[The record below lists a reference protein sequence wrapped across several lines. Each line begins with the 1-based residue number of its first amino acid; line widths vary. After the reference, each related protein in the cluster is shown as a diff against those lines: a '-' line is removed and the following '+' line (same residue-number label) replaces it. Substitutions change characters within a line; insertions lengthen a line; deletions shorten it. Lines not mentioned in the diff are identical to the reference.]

1 MLRRSTVSRVTSAE
15 LLADAF
21 GRIQSVVGK
30 ALDGVTDEQLAE
42 QVGPGANSIAWLVWH
57 LTRIQDDH
65 VAGVAGTGQAWTED
79 GWADR
84 FGLPFEPGD
93 HGYGHSAEQVAAV
106 KVPGELLRGYHDA
119 VYQRTLD
126 FVKTI
131 TDEDLDRVVDTSWDP
146 PVTLAVRLV
155 SVISDDLQH
164 AGQAAY
170 VKGLLIN
177 F

>member
-1 MLRRSTVSRVTSAE
+1 MTVAE

-21 GRIQSVVGK
+21 GRVREEVH
-30 ALDGVTDEQLAE
+30 AAVDGLPADQLAFRPDPE
-42 QVGPGANSIAWLVWH
+42 SNSIAWLAWH

-65 VAGVAGTGQAWTED
+65 VAGVAGTQQSWLAS

-84 FGLPFEPGD
+84 FGLPLDPAD

-106 KVPGELLRGYHDA
+106 QASSELLTGYYDA
-119 VYQRTLD
+119 VHEATLRY
-126 FVKTI
+126 VGGL
-131 TDEDLDRVVDTSWDP
+131 TDADLDRIVDRSWNP
-146 PVTLAVRLV
+146 PVTLGARLV

-170 VKGLLIN
+170 LRGLIERS
-177 F
+177 